1 MQSQY
6 STPYQAAAP
15 ALEYVGVMRRFFA
28 LLIDA
33 IILGISRNLILFG
46 INAMGLHASVN
57 ATTTQGDAAH
67 MFKYWLTHL
76 DTYGVLQ
83 IVIVTIIPFVYFI
96 IMEAALGATIG
107 KMALGIR
114 VVKLDGSPISWGA
127 SIVRNLL
134 RIIDYIPYGIPY
146 LLGAILI
153 WTSSRKQRLGDRVAQ
168 TVVVRRR

>member
-6 STPYQAAAP
+6 SSPYQAVAP
-15 ALEYVGVMRRFFA
+15 VLEYVGVGRRLLA

-33 IILGISRNLILFG
+33 ILLGISRNLILFG
-46 INAMGLHASVN
+46 VNAMGLHESLN

-83 IVIVTIIPFVYFI
+83 ILIFTIIPFVYFI
-96 IMEAALGATIG
+96 IMEGTLGATLG

-114 VVKLDGSPISWGA
+114 VVNLNGSSIGWGA

-146 LLGAILI
+146 LLCAILI
-153 WTSSRKQRLGDRVAQ
+153 
-168 TVVVRRR
+168 